1 MEASYMKNLWR
12 QQHTMDNSYSFKNI
26 KELAKHIE
34 ELTGLDCYSDDIET
48 NEFNFGDFGELGITI
63 EENNRISIFRSF
75 GYYDLP
81 QDEQDKESQESDNLS
96 YAQESAFYFFLKCN
110 QGKYA
115 VSRWDDGGY
124 MCPGYVAR
132 IGFYNIAYSDEAISF
147 FLKMLYGFRDSI
159 NEERIN
165 ELRKYIVKAYYRL
178 FHDYDIMDAD
188 HSGFTINF
196 NNISNANEVKIDKI
210 YEGKEYYLLQAG
222 GDNYAA
228 HKECIQWFLGAVKYS
243 ELGDCLVYTISNGA
257 LYVKSNSM
265 TLTLSCY
272 KDEGMYY
279 KLEEFY
285 LINTCSGLVPFSSD
299 EFQNAFVDF
308 YRKINS
314 LSAAI
319 FIITEGCT
327 DWIHL
332 KKHWELLKNEYTELD
347 LAFLE
352 YNNKTNMGSSVLLEM
367 CRSFSKIHNEKKFI
381 LIFDRDE
388 PKIIKQVIEDGKTY
402 KKWGNNVYSMAI
414 PIPDHRNPDDAI
426 CIEHLYLDSEI
437 KKEYICEDGVARRV
451 YLGNEFDEYG
461 RNLED
466 QKICTKCRICGSNSL
481 KIIDGSSDARV
492 VSSTSSSTTN
502 YALSKFDF
510 ADKVIIDKKS
520 KSYLAFKK
528 VFDII
533 YDIDKIKLTL

>member
-1 MEASYMKNLWR
+1 MVN
-12 QQHTMDNSYSFKNI
+12 DYSCGNMHI

-34 ELTGLDCYSDDIET
+34 KLTGLDCYSDDIET

-96 YAQESAFYFFLKCN
+96 YAQESAFYFFLKSN
-110 QGKYA
+110 QDKFT

-132 IGFYNIAYSDEAISF
+132 IGFYDIAYSDEAISF
-147 FLKMLYGFRDSI
+147 FLKKLYDFRNSI

-165 ELRKYIVKAYYRL
+165 ELRKYIVKSYYQL
-178 FHDYDIMDAD
+178 FHDYDIMDVD
-188 HSGFTINF
+188 HSGFTIHF
-196 NNISNANEVKIDKI
+196 NNISNVEEVKVDKK

-222 GDNYAA
+222 CDNYAI
-228 HKECIQWFLGAVKYS
+228 HKQCIQWFLDAVKYS
-243 ELGDCLVYTISNGA
+243 ELGDHLGYTISNGV

-265 TLTLSCY
+265 TLTLPCY

-285 LINTCSGLVPFSSD
+285 LLNTCSGLVPFSSD

-319 FIITEGCT
+319 LIITEGCT

-332 KKHWELLKNEYTELD
+332 KRHWELIKDEYTELD
-347 LAFLE
+347 FAFLE

-367 CRSFSKIHNEKKFI
+367 CRSFSKVNHDKKFVF
-381 LIFDRDE
+381 IFDRDE
-388 PKIIKQVIEDGKTY
+388 PKIIKQIIEDGKTY
-402 KKWGNNVYSMAI
+402 KYWGNNVYSMAI

-437 KKEYICEDGVARRV
+437 KKEYICEDGVSRRV

-461 RNLED
+461 RNLGD

-502 YALSKFDF
+502 YALSKFEF

-533 YDIDKIKLTL
+533 SDIYKIK

>member
-1 MEASYMKNLWR
+1 
-12 QQHTMDNSYSFKNI
+12 
-26 KELAKHIE
+26 
-34 ELTGLDCYSDDIET
+34 
-48 NEFNFGDFGELGITI
+48 
-63 EENNRISIFRSF
+63 
-75 GYYDLP
+75 
-81 QDEQDKESQESDNLS
+81 
-96 YAQESAFYFFLKCN
+96 
-110 QGKYA
+110 
-115 VSRWDDGGY
+115 
-124 MCPGYVAR
+124 MCCR
-132 IGFYNIAYSDEAISF
+132 
-147 FLKMLYGFRDSI
+147 
-159 NEERIN
+159 
-165 ELRKYIVKAYYRL
+165 
-178 FHDYDIMDAD
+178 
-188 HSGFTINF
+188 
-196 NNISNANEVKIDKI
+196 
-210 YEGKEYYLLQAG
+210 
-222 GDNYAA
+222 
-228 HKECIQWFLGAVKYS
+228 
-243 ELGDCLVYTISNGA
+243 
-257 LYVKSNSM
+257 
-265 TLTLSCY
+265 
-272 KDEGMYY
+272 
-279 KLEEFY
+279 
-285 LINTCSGLVPFSSD
+285 
-299 EFQNAFVDF
+299 DF

-481 KIIDGSSDARV
+481 KIIDGSSNARV